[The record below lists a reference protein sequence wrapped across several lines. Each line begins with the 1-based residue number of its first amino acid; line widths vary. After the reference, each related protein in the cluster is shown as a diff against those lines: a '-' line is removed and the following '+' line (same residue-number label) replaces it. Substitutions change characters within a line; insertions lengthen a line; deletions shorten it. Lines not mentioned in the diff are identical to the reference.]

1 MNETQDKHE
10 ETSADEDAPIGA
22 VIVTS
27 ILAITILVLWFGIYI
42 LNLSRS

>member
-1 MNETQDKHE
+1 MNETQDKSE
-10 ETSADEDAPIGA
+10 ETANDEDAPIGA
-22 VIVTS
+22 VVVTS